1 MGYKILNSS
10 GRIIGYVETET
21 EAKALMDAVPED
33 IYTFF
38 VGGATD
44 HVDKFFLDIN
54 TGNGSSLSFFDMLSE
69 KYGKIPDTIIPFE
82 EIREAYFKNNTVF
95 LKIAVDLLDS
105 TLVAQLLS
113 VLRRTVPTG
122 SSFFVL
128 VERREIEE
136 GLTLS
141 SGDESIDVFYSP
153 ELPDELH
160 EQASE
165 TLIYSP
171 ILRG

>member
-1 MGYKILNSS
+1 MGYKIINSS
-10 GRIIGYVETET
+10 GLIIGYVETEE
-21 EAKALMDAVPED
+21 EAKALMASVPED

-38 VGGATD
+38 VGGSEAN
-44 HVDKFFLDIN
+44 VDKFFLDIN
-54 TGNGSSLSFFDMLSE
+54 TGNGSTLPFFDMLSE

-82 EIREAYFKNNTVF
+82 EIREAYFRNNAVF

-113 VLRRTVPTG
+113 VLRRTVPAG
-122 SSFFVL
+122 SCFFVL

-141 SGDESIDVFYSP
+141 SGDESVDVFYAP

-160 EQASE
+160 DQVAE